1 MSRAIA
7 LAGREFKASL
17 SSPLGYVFVLAFTAF
32 ALVAFFYIE
41 KFFATDEATA
51 RGLFRWL
58 PALLLFVAPALT
70 MRLWAEERKMGT
82 YEVLA
87 TLPVTPWQLVFG
99 KFLASFGLLACALVF
114 TIAVPIVASRFGD
127 IDVGPVI
134 GGYVGALLLGSA
146 FLAIGLVCSSLVQEQ
161 LLALF
166 LGWLLC
172 GLTILPD
179 VLVRL
184 SLVGDAGSA
193 DFCRSIGFWSRFE
206 SVERGVLDLRDVVF
220 YLSATGFFLY
230 LNVALVRWRRFT
242 T

>member
-1 MSRAIA
+1 MSRAFA

-17 SSPLGYVFVLAFTAF
+17 SSPLGYVFVFAFAAF
-32 ALVAFFYIE
+32 ALIAFFYIE
-41 KFFATDEATA
+41 KFFASDEATA

-58 PALLLFVAPALT
+58 PPLLLFVAPALT
-70 MRLWAEERKMGT
+70 MRLWAEEQKMGT
-82 YEVLA
+82 YEILV

-99 KFLASFGLLACALVF
+99 KFLASFWLLACALLF
-114 TIAVPIVASRFGD
+114 TIAVPIVADTYGD
-127 IDVGPVI
+127 LDWGPVV

-166 LGWLLC
+166 LGWVLC
-172 GLTILPD
+172 ALAILPD

-184 SLVGDAGSA
+184 SLIENAGVA
-193 DFCRSIGFWSRFE
+193 DLCRSIGFWSRFE
-206 SVERGVLDLRDVVF
+206 SIERGVLDLRDVVF